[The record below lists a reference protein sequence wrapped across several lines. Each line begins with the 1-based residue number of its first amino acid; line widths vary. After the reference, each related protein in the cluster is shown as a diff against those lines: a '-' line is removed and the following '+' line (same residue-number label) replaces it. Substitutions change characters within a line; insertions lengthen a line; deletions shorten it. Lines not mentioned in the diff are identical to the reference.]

1 MHGGPSYTREFT
13 AGFTGSLCVFFLVM
27 AFVAY
32 GYALQDSLGPGP
44 GFFPFWIGLIGAAVS
59 ATLVVQS
66 WRGVLVL
73 EGEESKWPDRKGAIR
88 TIVLLVGIGIAAAAL
103 EPLGFRLTAF
113 AFTVAM
119 LLVLDV
125 RRPVIIVVF
134 GLVSGFGLFHIFY
147 HWLKVPLPIGA
158 FGL

>member
-1 MHGGPSYTREFT
+1 MRGGRSLNREFT
-13 AGFTGSLCVFFLVM
+13 AGLTGALCLFFLAM

-32 GYALQDSLGPGP
+32 GYALKDSLGPGP
-44 GFFPFWIGLIGAAVS
+44 GFFPFWLGLAGAAFS
-59 ATLVVQS
+59 ATLMVQS
-66 WRGVLVL
+66 WRGVLEL

-88 TIVLLVGIGIAAAAL
+88 TVTLLIGIGLAAAAF

-113 AFTVAM
+113 VFTVSM

-134 GLVSGFGLFHIFY
+134 GLVSGFGLFHVFY
-147 HWLKVPLPIGA
+147 YWLKVPLPIGA

>member
-1 MHGGPSYTREFT
+1 MHAARSYNREYSAGLTGG
-13 AGFTGSLCVFFLVM
+13 LCLFFLAM

-44 GFFPFWIGLIGAAVS
+44 GFFPFWLGLVGATFS

-66 WRGVLVL
+66 WRGTLEL

-88 TIVLLVGIGIAAAAL
+88 TVSLLIGIAIATALL

-113 AFTVAM
+113 VFTVSM
-119 LLVLDV
+119 LLALDV
-125 RRPVIIVVF
+125 RRPVIIIVF
-134 GLVSGFGLFHIFY
+134 GLVSGFGLFHVFY

-158 FGL
+158 LGL

>member
-1 MHGGPSYTREFT
+1 MHVARSHNREYT
-13 AGFTGSLCVFFLVM
+13 AGLTGGLCLFFLTM

-44 GFFPFWIGLIGAAVS
+44 GFFPFWLGLVGAAVS

-66 WRGVLVL
+66 WRGNLEL

-88 TIVLLVGIGIAAAAL
+88 TGSLLIGIAIAAALL

-113 AFTVAM
+113 VFTVSM
-119 LLVLDV
+119 LLALDV
-125 RRPVIIVVF
+125 RRPVIIIVF
-134 GLVSGFGLFHIFY
+134 GLVSGFGLFHVFY